1 LDIWYN
7 IVTTYDGTTHKLFVN
22 GILIS
27 SVGRSGTIR
36 NGIGQTFLGR
46 FSSAFGAYSNN
57 YTSNAQ
63 LYNRAL
69 SQTEILQ
76 NYQLYKNRFGYDVVE
91 NGLVLNLNSQNYVSY
106 RETGTSWFDL
116 TGNNNT
122 GTLTNGPTFNTTER
136 SIVFDGTD
144 DYAQTNYSGITG
156 TNPRTFSVRFKPDTS
171 QNRNLL
177 GYGALSNH
185 NMWDIILYNGNVG
198 IHLYYSGAEANTPYT
213 VGKWQNVTFTYS
225 HPTIKSY
232 MNGVYKNSYTS
243 NIINTLIGDNLS
255 IAKGAFSSYFYF
267 DGNIS
272 TTQIYDRELSS
283 TEVLQNYYQGNIVT
297 NGLISALDGGNLVS
311 YPTNGTS
318 FYDLSETYTGGTLW
332 NGPTFNTANG
342 GFLVFDGTDDYVSC
356 GIQLSGAT
364 QFSFTIVFKTT
375 DTRSAGNWYN
385 NPAICGTAQGGGIS
399 GDFLMAVR
407 NGYLVQ
413 FDELI
418 PNGGENNYET
428 GVYVSDGNWKIL
440 QVTKSTSGIIK
451 FFVNG
456 LYVGQVTGRTQ
467 PLRFYDNSSSYH
479 PYGAQWE
486 ISRAYWLGSLNLN
499 GSIALQHL
507 YNRTLTDTEVIQN
520 FNSLKSRFG
529 L

>member
-1 LDIWYN
+1 
-7 IVTTYDGTTHKLFVN
+7 
-22 GILIS
+22 
-27 SVGRSGTIR
+27 
-36 NGIGQTFLGR
+36 
-46 FSSAFGAYSNN
+46 
-57 YTSNAQ
+57 
-63 LYNRAL
+63 
-69 SQTEILQ
+69 
-76 NYQLYKNRFGYDVVE
+76 
-91 NGLVLNLNSQNYVSY
+91 
-106 RETGTSWFDL
+106 
-116 TGNNNT
+116 
-122 GTLTNGPTFNTTER
+122 
-136 SIVFDGTD
+136 
-144 DYAQTNYSGITG
+144 
-156 TNPRTFSVRFKPDTS
+156 
-171 QNRNLL
+171 
-177 GYGALSNH
+177 
-185 NMWDIILYNGNVG
+185 
-198 IHLYYSGAEANTPYT
+198 
-213 VGKWQNVTFTYS
+213 
-225 HPTIKSY
+225 

-255 IAKGAFSSYFYF
+255 IAKGAYSSYFYF

-467 PLRFYDNSSSYH
+467 PLRFYDNSSPYH

-486 ISRAYWLGSLNLN
+486 ISRAYWSGSLNLN

-520 FNSLKSRFG
+520 FNSLKSRYG